1 MKPFR
6 SFIFATIIVL
16 IFFVFLETVL
26 RFSGFQPTI
35 RFKQFA
41 LPAWMEELDPFVLAK
56 YQSFVVEQGFV
67 NEDAY
72 AYKPDL
78 RYGYLLKPNLKIT
91 VSNYSSAIFL
101 DKLPPWKI
109 ESNSKEV
116 TMFHRTLDTVAI
128 KSPTGRGHSA
138 RRPKS

>member
-6 SFIFATIIVL
+6 SFIFAAIIVF

-26 RFSGFQPTI
+26 HFSGFKPTI
-35 RFKQFA
+35 HFKQFT
-41 LPAWMEELDPFVLAK
+41 LPAWMEELDPLVLAK

-78 RYGYLLKPNLKIT
+78 RYGYLLKSNL
-91 VSNYSSAIFL
+91 
-101 DKLPPWKI
+101 
-109 ESNSKEV
+109 
-116 TMFHRTLDTVAI
+116 
-128 KSPTGRGHSA
+128 
-138 RRPKS
+138 